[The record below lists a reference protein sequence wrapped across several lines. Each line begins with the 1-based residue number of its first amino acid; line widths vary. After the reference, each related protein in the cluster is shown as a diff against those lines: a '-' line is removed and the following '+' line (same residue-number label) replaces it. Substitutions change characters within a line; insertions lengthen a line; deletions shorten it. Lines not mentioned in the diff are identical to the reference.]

1 MNVLLWILQVAV
13 AFLYVSGGVYKMFR
27 FDQLAGFMQ
36 AIPRGGWRALGLLE
50 VVGGLLLVIPMT
62 IGWMP
67 ALTPLAAVALAIETL
82 GIAAVYA
89 KHSRKLTAANP
100 LVWATVMAL
109 LAALVA
115 VGRWSLV

>member
-1 MNVLLWILQVAV
+1 MARAVSRVLVGPHRRAGAAPRPCRRQSPNQENHRKKTQMNVLLWILQVAV

-67 ALTPLAAVALAIETL
+67 ALTPLAAV
-82 GIAAVYA
+82 
-89 KHSRKLTAANP
+89 
-100 LVWATVMAL
+100 
-109 LAALVA
+109 
-115 VGRWSLV
+115 